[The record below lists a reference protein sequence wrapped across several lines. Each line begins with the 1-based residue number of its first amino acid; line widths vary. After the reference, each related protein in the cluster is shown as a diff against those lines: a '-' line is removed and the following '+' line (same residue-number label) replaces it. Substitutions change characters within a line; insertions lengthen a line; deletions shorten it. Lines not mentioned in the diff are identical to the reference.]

1 MGSVQSGLQ
10 LLKLPIL
17 SARVLQFNLDVTSLL
32 NHRSLNMRKNKPW
45 DRMILDS
52 VVTALPTHSG
62 SCSKNL

>member
-1 MGSVQSGLQ
+1 MESLQSESQ

-17 SARVLQFNLDVTSLL
+17 SVRLLPFNLDVTSLL

-52 VVTALPTHSG
+52 VVTALLTHSG
-62 SCSKNL
+62 LCSKNL